1 MKYEKERREILSAA
15 LDMLQYSLISLS
27 GGNIALRTDE
37 GSFLIT
43 PSAMR
48 YETMLPEDVV
58 LLDAEGRVLEGCR
71 RPSSDTK
78 ALLYLFRQRSEI
90 NALIHTHQPYA
101 TAVGLVE
108 DELPG
113 CLVTVLDACGSCMPV
128 APFTISSDEGMGVLA
143 AEYAGES
150 LAVILRS
157 HGVITMGRNL
167 SEALEAAIYLEE
179 AARTYLAARALG
191 PVRLL
196 SKEQITECVRQ
207 ILSGI
212 IECVVDRLVF
222 FIDRKRS
229 RIGRISPAGADIT
242 HQRGI
247 IFEALIPHAE
257 RCH

>member
-101 TAVGLVE
+101 T
-108 DELPG
+108 
-113 CLVTVLDACGSCMPV
+113 
-128 APFTISSDEGMGVLA
+128 
-143 AEYAGES
+143 
-150 LAVILRS
+150 
-157 HGVITMGRNL
+157 L

-191 PVRLL
+191 PVRLP
-196 SKEQITECVRQ
+196 SKEQI
-207 ILSGI
+207 
-212 IECVVDRLVF
+212 
-222 FIDRKRS
+222 K
-229 RIGRISPAGADIT
+229 
-242 HQRGI
+242 
-247 IFEALIPHAE
+247 AE
-257 RCH
+257 RSPRGNYGQL

>member
-1 MKYEKERREILSAA
+1 MYSRSAQNLKNTRKPRILELRE
-15 LDMLQYSLISLS
+15 LIF
-27 GGNIALRTDE
+27 
-37 GSFLIT
+37 FLIT

-113 CLVTVLDACGSCMPV
+113 CLVTVLDACGPCVPV

-179 AARTYLAARALG
+179 ATRTYLAARALG

-196 SKEQITECVRQ
+196 IKEQI
-207 ILSGI
+207 
-212 IECVVDRLVF
+212 
-222 FIDRKRS
+222 K
-229 RIGRISPAGADIT
+229 
-242 HQRGI
+242 
-247 IFEALIPHAE
+247 AE
-257 RCH
+257 RSPRGNYGQL

>member
-113 CLVTVLDACGSCMPV
+113 CLVTVLDACGPCVPV

-179 AARTYLAARALG
+179 ATRTYLAARALG

-196 SKEQITECVRQ
+196 IKEQI
-207 ILSGI
+207 
-212 IECVVDRLVF
+212 
-222 FIDRKRS
+222 K
-229 RIGRISPAGADIT
+229 
-242 HQRGI
+242 
-247 IFEALIPHAE
+247 AE
-257 RCH
+257 RSPRGNYGQL

>member
-113 CLVTVLDACGSCMPV
+113 CLVTVLDACGPCVPV
-128 APFTISSDEGMGVLA
+128 APFTISSDEGMGF
-143 AEYAGES
+143 S
-150 LAVILRS
+150 RRS
-157 HGVITMGRNL
+157 MRENRWL
-167 SEALEAAIYLEE
+167 
-179 AARTYLAARALG
+179 
-191 PVRLL
+191 
-196 SKEQITECVRQ
+196 
-207 ILSGI
+207 
-212 IECVVDRLVF
+212 
-222 FIDRKRS
+222 
-229 RIGRISPAGADIT
+229 
-242 HQRGI
+242 
-247 IFEALIPHAE
+247 
-257 RCH
+257 